1 MVHVCYRHLISVLY
15 CVIKQTSSGVSMII
29 TSTRVAIVLT
39 LSGILFGISA
49 VNAAPQSIMVLNAQ
63 GQPAQNMVVYLLPSA
78 PANIVTT
85 VAPSK
90 AEVHQKDKQFS
101 PYITVVQKGNDV
113 AFVNEDDITHH
124 IFSALGPK
132 RFSFKLRHQQ
142 QQQILRFEQT
152 GHVSMGCNV
161 HDWMSGHLLVVDT
174 PFYAVT
180 NLQGIVTFE
189 HLPAD
194 DFKLVVWHPQLKMP
208 DNQQVKPVHFPSD
221 NTMTIT
227 LQADFD
233 SIPSQQSLDEFEFL
247 EGY

>member
-1 MVHVCYRHLISVLY
+1 
-15 CVIKQTSSGVSMII
+15 
-29 TSTRVAIVLT
+29 
-39 LSGILFGISA
+39 
-49 VNAAPQSIMVLNAQ
+49 MVLNAE
-63 GQPAQNMVVYLLPSA
+63 GQPAQNMVVYLLPTN
-78 PANIVTT
+78 PANIVTSI
-85 VAPSK
+85 APQK

-101 PYITVVQKGNDV
+101 PYITVVQKDNDV

-132 RFSFKLRHQQ
+132 RFSFKLRHEQEQ
-142 QQQILRFEQT
+142 HVLRFEKI

-180 NLQGIVTFE
+180 NVQGEVTFE

-194 DFKLVVWHPQLKMP
+194 DFKLVVWHPQLTLP
-208 DNQQVKPVHFPSD
+208 DNQQVKSLHLPSD
-221 NTMTIT
+221 NAITIT
-227 LQADFD
+227 LQAEFD
-233 SIPSQQSLDEFEFL
+233 SIPVQQSLDEFEFL

>member
-1 MVHVCYRHLISVLY
+1 
-15 CVIKQTSSGVSMII
+15 MII
-29 TSTRVAIVLT
+29 TSARVVIALT
-39 LSGILFGISA
+39 LSSVLFSISA
-49 VNAAPQSIMVLNAQ
+49 VTAAPQSIVVLNAQ
-63 GQPAQNMVVYLLPSA
+63 GLPAQNMVVYLLPSN
-78 PANIVTT
+78 PANIVTA
-85 VAPSK
+85 VAPQK

-142 QQQILRFEQT
+142 EQQILRFEQT

-180 NLQGIVTFE
+180 NAEGRVTFE

-194 DFKLVVWHPQLKMP
+194 EFKLVVWHPQLKMP
-208 DNQQVKPVHFPSD
+208 DNQQAEPVHLPSE
-221 NTMTIT
+221 NTITIT
-227 LQADFD
+227 LLAEFD
-233 SIPSQQSLDEFEFL
+233 NIPSQQSLDEFEFL

>member
-1 MVHVCYRHLISVLY
+1 
-15 CVIKQTSSGVSMII
+15 MII
-29 TSTRVAIVLT
+29 TTVRVVIALT
-39 LSGILFGISA
+39 LNLFTISA
-49 VNAAPQSIMVLNAQ
+49 VNAAPQSIAVLNAQ
-63 GQPAQNMVVYLLPSA
+63 GQPAQNMVVYLLPSN
-78 PANIVTT
+78 PASSVTT
-85 VAPSK
+85 AAPHK

-101 PYITVVQKGNDV
+101 PYITVVQKDTDV

-142 QQQILRFEQT
+142 QQQILKFEQT

-161 HDWMSGHLLVVDT
+161 HDWMSGHLLIVDT
-174 PFYAVT
+174 PFFAVT
-180 NLQGIVTFE
+180 NLQGKVTFE

-221 NTMTIT
+221 DTITIT
-227 LQADFD
+227 LHAEFD

>member
-1 MVHVCYRHLISVLY
+1 MCHRHLIAALY
-15 CVIKQTSSGVSMII
+15 CVIRQTSLGVSMII
-29 TSTRVAIVLT
+29 ISTRVVIALT
-39 LSGILFGISA
+39 LSCVLLSTSA
-49 VNAAPQSIMVLNAQ
+49 AIAAPQSIAVLNAQ
-63 GQPAQNMVVYLLPSA
+63 GQPAQNMVVYLLPSD

-85 VAPSK
+85 VAPPK

-174 PFYAVT
+174 PYYAVT
-180 NLQGIVTFE
+180 NLEGIVAFAD
-189 HLPAD
+189 LPAD

-208 DNQQVKPVHFPSD
+208 DNQQVKTVHFPSD
-221 NTMTIT
+221 NAMTIT
-227 LQADFD
+227 LQAEFD
-233 SIPSQQSLDEFEFL
+233 NIPSQQSLDEFEFL